1 MSGNFHYNFWVDYNY
16 HKYDDKTFFICHYV
30 SLPSD
35 ALSALLHMDFRILLL
50 FISTFLAHM
59 LTLIIY
65 HTILLSIQ
73 TLHEK
78 YPNTEFFLVCIFLC
92 LDWIQ
97 ENTDQKKLRIWTLF
111 KQWDC
116 LFPSTLCPN
125 LQVQIIS

>member
-1 MSGNFHYNFWVDYNY
+1 MMIKRSSFAIMCPFLVTHCLFPNTAFLQN
-16 HKYDDKTFFICHYV
+16 
-30 SLPSD
+30 LPK
-35 ALSALLHMDFRILLL
+35 LSALLHMDIRILLL

-111 KQWDC
+111 KQWNC

>member
-1 MSGNFHYNFWVDYNY
+1 MMIKRFSFAIMCPFLVTHCLFPNTAFLQN
-16 HKYDDKTFFICHYV
+16 
-30 SLPSD
+30 LPK
-35 ALSALLHMDFRILLL
+35 LSALLHMDIRILLL

-65 HTILLSIQ
+65 HTILLSTQ